1 MNRRIGVVATL
12 ALSALAF
19 TGGAM
24 LYSGSAE
31 GEPTKKVVAG
41 PVDSLIRPH
50 SPIIGPKNAPVTIV
64 EFFDP
69 SCEACR
75 AFYPTVKGIV
85 AKYPKDVRLVM
96 RYLPLHPG
104 SAEAIVILEA
114 ARVQGMLEPVTAA
127 LLEAQPD
134 WHDGKMDGAWAAA
147 EKAGLNVAKAR
158 AMPTADAM
166 AWMEQ
171 DIADARA
178 VGVKGTPTFFVNGEM
193 LVQPS
198 PEQVE
203 ARVQAAVAA
212 KGK

>member
-1 MNRRIGVVATL
+1 M
-12 ALSALAF
+12 
-19 TGGAM
+19 
-24 LYSGSAE
+24 
-31 GEPTKKVVAG
+31 
-41 PVDSLIRPH
+41 
-50 SPIIGPKNAPVTIV
+50 
-64 EFFDP
+64 
-69 SCEACR
+69 
-75 AFYPTVKGIV
+75 
-85 AKYPKDVRLVM
+85 
-96 RYLPLHPG
+96 
-104 SAEAIVILEA
+104 ILEA
-114 ARVQGMLEPVTAA
+114 ARVQGKLQPVTAA

-158 AMPTADAM
+158 AMPTTDAM

-203 ARVQAAVAA
+203 AKVQAAVAA
-212 KGK
+212 MGQ

>member
-1 MNRRIGVVATL
+1 
-12 ALSALAF
+12 
-19 TGGAM
+19 
-24 LYSGSAE
+24 
-31 GEPTKKVVAG
+31 
-41 PVDSLIRPH
+41 
-50 SPIIGPKNAPVTIV
+50 
-64 EFFDP
+64 
-69 SCEACR
+69 
-75 AFYPTVKGIV
+75 
-85 AKYPKDVRLVM
+85 
-96 RYLPLHPG
+96 
-104 SAEAIVILEA
+104 
-114 ARVQGMLEPVTAA
+114 
-127 LLEAQPD
+127 
-134 WHDGKMDGAWAAA
+134 MDGAWAAA

-166 AWMEQ
+166 SWMEQ